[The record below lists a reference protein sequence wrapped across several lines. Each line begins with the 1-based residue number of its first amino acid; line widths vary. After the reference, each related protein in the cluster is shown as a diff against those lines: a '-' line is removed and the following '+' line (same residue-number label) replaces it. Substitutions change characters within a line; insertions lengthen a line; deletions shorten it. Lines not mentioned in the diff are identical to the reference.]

1 MKRIFVEENV
11 KFRTEITQALLD
23 FIEHQLDATCAECLN
38 SFFFGKSD
46 RIGLPCCDSIFTY
59 LCSDIG
65 NVLAAVAIFGCLM
78 SHRTRIERA
87 SETIDLR
94 TVIIEVVLAGHLRAR
109 CLHQARKGIS
119 HGRPAC
125 TTQVNR
131 TCGVGGDILQVNV
144 QPLHGFT
151 TAESSTGLDNGAGKL
166 ACRGSGKTNIDE
178 AWTSDFCAINALE
191 FIEVI
196 DEDLCKVARVHSRLL
211 CQLHGN
217 IAGPV
222 AMIAVTRPLDLHRL
236 GKVCGLESQVALL
249 DLSEQK
255 VVDMRC
261 KFFWSHHLRV
271 IVSIA
276 PMPH

>member
-1 MKRIFVEENV
+1 M
-11 KFRTEITQALLD
+11 
-23 FIEHQLDATCAECLN
+23 
-38 SFFFGKSD
+38 
-46 RIGLPCCDSIFTY
+46 
-59 LCSDIG
+59 
-65 NVLAAVAIFGCLM
+65 
-78 SHRTRIERA
+78 
-87 SETIDLR
+87 
-94 TVIIEVVLAGHLRAR
+94 
-109 CLHQARKGIS
+109 
-119 HGRPAC
+119 
-125 TTQVNR
+125 NR

-178 AWTSDFCAINALE
+178 AWTSDFGAINALE

>member
-1 MKRIFVEENV
+1 M
-11 KFRTEITQALLD
+11 
-23 FIEHQLDATCAECLN
+23 
-38 SFFFGKSD
+38 
-46 RIGLPCCDSIFTY
+46 
-59 LCSDIG
+59 
-65 NVLAAVAIFGCLM
+65 
-78 SHRTRIERA
+78 
-87 SETIDLR
+87 
-94 TVIIEVVLAGHLRAR
+94 IIEVVLAGHLRAR

-178 AWTSDFCAINALE
+178 AGTSDFGTINALE
-191 FIEVI
+191 LIQVI

-222 AMIAVTRPLDLHRL
+222 AMITVTRPLDLHRL
-236 GKVCGLESQVALL
+236 GEVCGLESQVALL
-249 DLSEQK
+249 DLSKQK